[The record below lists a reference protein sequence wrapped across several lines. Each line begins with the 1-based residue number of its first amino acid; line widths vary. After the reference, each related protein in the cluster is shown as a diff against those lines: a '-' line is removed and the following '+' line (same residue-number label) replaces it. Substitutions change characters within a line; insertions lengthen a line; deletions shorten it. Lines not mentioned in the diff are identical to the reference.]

1 MSDCAV
7 MAGVFGVGTGL
18 IAWIAHR
25 ASVNN
30 SETLEKVRSIP
41 TVRISDLRSILPNGH
56 RSKRVFVRGVVQ
68 PKPSDSQK
76 ANPNVLHSAETGQEA
91 IVVKRRQTCIY
102 KEKVIKE
109 EKKQDSDLKPTTKE
123 ETREWEETVSS
134 TYRKVPFILAE
145 GVRRPCSDYVIVDTD
160 DLQHYLPLTK
170 VYSHRSRL
178 YHHKSSNVDVKA
190 DMLTEERIFPVG
202 EVINAV
208 GACSLENGVPVI
220 RPCNTLPKFL
230 TYYSKDSLVKE
241 LSDSVESSIAT
252 SGIFKGLSTCL
263 LSYAAADFLYHK
275 FYEYMQKKR
284 DK

>member
-134 TYRKVPFILAE
+134 TYRK
-145 GVRRPCSDYVIVDTD
+145 
-160 DLQHYLPLTK
+160 
-170 VYSHRSRL
+170 
-178 YHHKSSNVDVKA
+178 NVDVKA